1 MVSLS
6 TLGFDSFFQAQY
18 EAWQAAPA
26 IPARIVAEHRGA
38 YDVMSELGSGQ
49 AQLSG
54 RLRLE
59 LQETSLP
66 GVGDWV
72 LLKNPPDKDRLAI
85 IERLFN
91 RRTIFERGAA
101 GREGRTQVIAANVD
115 QVLIVC
121 GLDHDYNVRRIERYL
136 ARVWASGAQ
145 PTVILNK
152 ADLCADVALRQA
164 EVERHSPG
172 VAVLVTDALNGVG
185 LAPVR
190 ALLTEGVTGAMV
202 GSSGAGKSTL
212 VNVLFGAALLP
223 TGAVRTSDERGRH
236 TTSHRQLVVLP
247 QGGLVLD
254 TPGMR
259 ELQLCDDAGLENV
272 FEEICS
278 LANQC
283 RFGDCQHA
291 SEPGCAVQ
299 AALASGELAAERFEH
314 FQKLQR
320 EARAFERR
328 QNVHLQRQSERVWSA
343 MHDEVARLRRFKGQT

>member
-1 MVSLS
+1 
-6 TLGFDSFFQAQY
+6 
-18 EAWQAAPA
+18 
-26 IPARIVAEHRGA
+26 
-38 YDVMSELGSGQ
+38 
-49 AQLSG
+49 
-54 RLRLE
+54 
-59 LQETSLP
+59 
-66 GVGDWV
+66 
-72 LLKNPPDKDRLAI
+72 
-85 IERLFN
+85 
-91 RRTIFERGAA
+91 
-101 GREGRTQVIAANVD
+101 
-115 QVLIVC
+115 
-121 GLDHDYNVRRIERYL
+121 
-136 ARVWASGAQ
+136 
-145 PTVILNK
+145 
-152 ADLCADVALRQA
+152 
-164 EVERHSPG
+164 
-172 VAVLVTDALNGVG
+172 
-185 LAPVR
+185 
-190 ALLTEGVTGAMV
+190 MV